1 MIRKA
6 AFPNATGNEE
16 AGMARTEAHDVRP
29 RRSFFK
35 LNGDNTA
42 NIVAGYARQLSHPAY
57 ENLLRSETF
66 LRRLV
71 PILIVLFLCVV
82 AVARWSTLQNQAEFI
97 RNSTNAEMHFIA
109 ELIEERINTANI
121 AAPEDLT
128 AMQLQNILSDVVPFR
143 FLKDYRQVTL
153 TNKHEKIIASLP
165 YRPELNGQ
173 KLSSILGDV
182 VLLTTFGKKA
192 ENRTV
197 ELADGSSALAV
208 HRILSDG
215 LGGITLVQ
223 PESETFAG
231 WHKTVS
237 LNVTLFVGTSSILLV
252 ILYAYFAQSQRAR
265 EADIIYEEVQN
276 RFDTALMRGGCGLW
290 DWDLSRG
297 QFYWSKSMFELLG
310 LDPKDETI
318 GFSEINN
325 LVHPDDIDLY
335 RLACKVLENRMV
347 HVEQVFRMRHANS
360 KWIWIRLKVEI
371 AGNDTAKPRLV
382 GIAEDI
388 TEQRML
394 EQASKQK
401 DLRLHDAIENLP
413 EAFVL
418 WDEHKNLVMC
428 NSKYQ
433 QLHQLTPDSVY
444 PGMSYETIMG
454 MASSPDVSSQL
465 LRGLNQDENT
475 RTLEAK
481 LSDGR
486 WLQINERHTK
496 DGGFVSVGTDITA
509 IKRHEAKLI
518 ESEKRLMA
526 TVADLEQSRH
536 TLEIQKQKLAEMAEK
551 YATEKNRAEAA
562 NQTKS
567 EFLANISHELR
578 TPLNAIIGFSEI
590 MNEGLFGPLGS
601 EKYQEYAEDIY
612 ESGSYLLGMINDVLD
627 MSKIEAGRFVLD
639 YELFNLDEMIDETLR
654 IVRRQSEDRGIAI
667 QDSVSPKIELE
678 ADRRAIKQILINLL
692 SNAVKFSKDNGRIN
706 IRARQRGDCVTI
718 TIEDNG
724 IGISRSN
731 LKKLGRPFEQV
742 QNQFT
747 KCHKGSGLGL
757 AISGSLAE
765 LHNGAMKIRSAEDSG
780 TIVSI
785 RLPIKQNTECTDSTE
800 GVAA

>member
-1 MIRKA
+1 
-6 AFPNATGNEE
+6 
-16 AGMARTEAHDVRP
+16 MARTEAHNVRP
-29 RRSFFK
+29 RKSLFK
-35 LNGDNTA
+35 LKGDKTA

-71 PILIVLFLCVV
+71 PVLIVLFLGIV
-82 AVARWSTLQNQAEFI
+82 AVARWSTLQTQAEYI
-97 RNSTNAEMHFIA
+97 RSSTDAEMHFIA
-109 ELIEERINTANI
+109 ELIEERITSGFDTSEGPAGNI
-121 AAPEDLT
+121 
-128 AMQLQNILSDVVPFR
+128 QLQNILADAVPSR
-143 FLKDYRQVTL
+143 FLDLRRKITITDQSGIVTA
-153 TNKHEKIIASLP
+153 TLP
-165 YRPELNGQ
+165 YSPELHGQ
-173 KLSSILGDV
+173 TLDAILGDV
-182 VLLTTFGKKA
+182 VLLTTFGERA
-192 ENRTV
+192 QSRTV
-197 ELADGSSALAV
+197 TLADDTKALAV
-208 HRILSDG
+208 HRIFSNG
-215 LGGITLVQ
+215 LGGATLTQ
-223 PESETFAG
+223 PESETFSD
-231 WHKTVS
+231 WRKEVS

-265 EADIIYEEVQN
+265 EADMIYEEVQN

-297 QFYWSKSMFELLG
+297 RFYWSKSMFELLG
-310 LDPKDETI
+310 IEPRDETI
-318 GFSEINN
+318 GFSQVGE
-325 LVHPDDIDLY
+325 LVHPEDTDLY
-335 RLACKVLENRMV
+335 KLACSVMEQGLV
-347 HVEQVFRMRHANS
+347 HVEQVFRMRHVNEE
-360 KWIWIRLKVEI
+360 WIWIRLKVEI
-371 AGNDTAKPRLV
+371 AGSNTARPRLV

-388 TEQRML
+388 TEQRSL
-394 EQASKQK
+394 EQASKRK
-401 DLRLHDAIENLP
+401 DIRLHDAIENLP

-418 WDEHKNLVMC
+418 WDDQKKLVMC

-433 QLHQLTPDSVY
+433 QLHKLSPDTVQ
-444 PGMSYETIMG
+444 PGMNYDQIMDQ
-454 MASSPDVSSQL
+454 ASSPDVSSQL
-465 LRGLNQDENT
+465 LRGLNEDENT

-518 ESEKRLMA
+518 DSEKRLMA
-526 TVADLEQSRH
+526 TVSDLEQSRQ
-536 TLEIQKQKLAEMAEK
+536 TLEVQKQKLAEMAEK

-562 NQTKS
+562 NQAKS

-601 EKYQEYAEDIY
+601 EKYKEYAKDIY

-639 YELFNLDEMIDETLR
+639 YSSFNLDEMIEETLR
-654 IVRRQSEDRGIAI
+654 IVKRQSEDRGIEI
-667 QDSVSPKIELE
+667 QDNVSPKIELD

-692 SNAVKFSKDNGRIN
+692 SNAVKFSKEKGRIQ
-706 IRARQRGDCVTI
+706 IRAKRRGACVTI

-724 IGISRSN
+724 IGISKSN

-747 KCHKGSGLGL
+747 KSHKGSGLGL
-757 AISGSLAE
+757 AISRSLTQ
-765 LHNGAMKIRSAEDSG
+765 LHGGAMKVRSVEGSG

-785 RLPIKQNTECTDSTE
+785 RLPLQRDKDCCDQKND
-800 GVAA
+800 AAA